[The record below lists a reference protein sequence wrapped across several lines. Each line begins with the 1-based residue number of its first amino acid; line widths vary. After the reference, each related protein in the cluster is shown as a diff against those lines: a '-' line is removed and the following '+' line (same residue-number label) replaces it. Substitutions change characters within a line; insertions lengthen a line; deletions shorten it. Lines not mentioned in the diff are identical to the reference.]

1 LACREKFTTFLKIL
15 ITIASL
21 QTQFV
26 VLDEAL
32 KITNRR
38 VNALEYIMIPK
49 ILWVIDWINL
59 ELDEESREDF
69 TRLKK
74 VQDNK
79 KKEKE
84 KAAETKS
91 KHLGKQMEDD
101 NEDDKKS
108 EEDKD
113 LFQDTAEVESQSSD
127 EEVFV

>member
-1 LACREKFTTFLKIL
+1 MACREKFNTFLKIL

-21 QTQFV
+21 QTQFL

-32 KITNRR
+32 KVTNRR

-49 ILWVIDWINL
+49 ILWTIDWINL

-79 KKEKE
+79 KIEK
-84 KAAETKS
+84 K
-91 KHLGKQMEDD
+91 KQM
-101 NEDDKKS
+101 
-108 EEDKD
+108 
-113 LFQDTAEVESQSSD
+113 
-127 EEVFV
+127 